1 MNLIIGCESI
11 LSSDFNKPYISV
23 HQLNNL
29 NPIFMKSAI
38 YLVIA
43 IFLMA
48 ASSCTKPSYKKN
60 EIITAEKSDSV
71 TAEAEGSFFNIP
83 RNQKLTAD
91 QQIVSATMAAPEEF
105 REGAKVY
112 GYGESGEFMTL
123 REGNNEFICIAD
135 DPNRDGFQT
144 VAYHQSLEPMMARG
158 RELQA
163 EGKSR
168 DEKEAIRA
176 REAKSG
182 KMKLPKNPATL
193 HIYYGDD
200 AFFDTETNK
209 VENAK
214 YRYVVYIPYA
224 TQETTGLSLSPNA
237 SSHPWL
243 MFPGKYNAHIMI
255 TPTE

>member
-1 MNLIIGCESI
+1 
-11 LSSDFNKPYISV
+11 
-23 HQLNNL
+23 
-29 NPIFMKSAI
+29 MKTAI
-38 YLVIA
+38 YFILALCLI
-43 IFLMA
+43 
-48 ASSCTKPSYKKN
+48 STSCTKPSYKKN
-60 EIITAEKSDSV
+60 EILKSEESDS
-71 TAEAEGSFFNIP
+71 ASDESSSFFSIP
-83 RNQKLTAD
+83 KNQKLSAD
-91 QQIVSATMAAPEEF
+91 QQIIAATLAAPAEF

-123 REGNNEFICIAD
+123 REGENGFICIAD
-135 DPNRDGFQT
+135 DPNRDGFQV
-144 VAYHQSLEPMMARG
+144 VAYHESLEPMMARG

-168 DEKEAIRA
+168 DEKESIRA
-176 REAKSG
+176 EEAKSG
-182 KMKLPKNPATL
+182 VMPLPENPATL

-200 AFFDTETNK
+200 AYFDEETNS
-209 VENAK
+209 VLNAK

-224 TQETTGLSLSPNA
+224 TQESTGLSLSPNA